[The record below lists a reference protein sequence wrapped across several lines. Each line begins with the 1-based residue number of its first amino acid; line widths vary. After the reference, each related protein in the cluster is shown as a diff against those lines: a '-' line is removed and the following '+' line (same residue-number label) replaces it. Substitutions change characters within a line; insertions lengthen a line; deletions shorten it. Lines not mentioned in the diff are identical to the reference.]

1 MSTTPLNSA
10 GDSPPPD
17 VVRRAADL
25 RDAINHHD
33 YRYHV
38 LDDPEVSDAE
48 YDRLM
53 RELIDLET
61 AWPSLRTADSPT
73 ARVGA
78 PPLTQFETARHTV
91 PMQSLDNAFSEAEL
105 REFDGRVRRRLGTD
119 EPVAYTAEPKLDG
132 VAVELVYDAG
142 RLILATTRGD
152 GVEGEVITANVRT
165 IRSVP
170 LVLQNRDET
179 PPPDRL
185 EVRGEVFMN
194 RDAFKSLNERRLD
207 ANESPF
213 ANPRNAA
220 AGSLRQLDSSV
231 TAGRP
236 LEIFFYGIGVWTG
249 PKGPPDSHAET
260 LEALRRMGLRINPH
274 IRTKLTIDEVLDHVK
289 SLSEIRHQL
298 PYEIDGVVAKVDRRT
313 WQEAL
318 GSRSRS
324 PRWAIA
330 MKFAA
335 TQETTRVRAIDV
347 QVGRTGALTP
357 VALLEPVNVGG
368 VTVSRAT
375 LHNADEI
382 RRKDVRV
389 GDHVLIQRAGDVI
402 PEVVKVIVSR
412 RTGEESPFVMPDHC
426 PVCGTAATKE
436 ADEAVLRCPNA
447 ACPAQIKARLRH
459 FASRR
464 AVDIDGLGERL
475 VEQLVDTGRV
485 RTIADIY
492 RLDPADLASLE
503 RMGEKSA
510 ANLIEAIEHR
520 KEIPLDRFL
529 HALGIRHVGETVARL
544 LADRYGSVEAIGD
557 QTADELA
564 AIDGIGPEIA
574 GSVEA
579 FFREPENRRLIDDL
593 RAAGVRIIAPA
604 APAEGKTEP
613 DLAGKTLVLTGA
625 LTSMTRAEARA
636 KIEAAGGRV
645 TGSVS
650 RKTDYLVAGDSPGSK
665 LKKAEELGVTVIDE
679 ETLIR
684 LLK

>member
-1 MSTTPLNSA
+1 MNPA
-10 GDSPPPD
+10 GESPPSD
-17 VVRRAADL
+17 AVSRAATL
-25 RDAINHHD
+25 RDAINHHN
-33 YRYHV
+33 YRYYV
-38 LDDPEVSDAE
+38 LDDPEISDAE

-53 RELIDLET
+53 RELIDLEA

-105 REFDGRVRRRLGTD
+105 REFDARVRRRLGID
-119 EPVAYTAEPKLDG
+119 EPVDYTAEPKLDG

-142 RLILATTRGD
+142 RLTMATTRGD
-152 GVEGEVITANVRT
+152 GVEGEVITDNVRT
-165 IRSVP
+165 IRSAP
-170 LVLQNRDET
+170 LVLQSRDET

-194 RDAFKSLNERRLD
+194 LDAFKALNERRLD
-207 ANESPF
+207 NNEAPF

-231 TAGRP
+231 TAARP
-236 LEIFFYGIGVWTG
+236 LEIYFYGIGVWTG
-249 PKGPPDSHAET
+249 AVGPPDSHAET
-260 LEALRRMGLRINPH
+260 LEALRRMGLRINPL
-274 IRTKLTIDEVLDHVK
+274 IRPKLSIDEVLDCVG
-289 SLSEIRHQL
+289 SLSEKRHQL
-298 PYEIDGVVAKVDRRT
+298 AYEIDGVVVKVDRRD
-313 WQEAL
+313 WREAL

-335 TQETTRVRAIDV
+335 TQETTRVQAIEV

-357 VALLEPVNVGG
+357 VAQLEPVKVGG

-382 RRKDVRV
+382 QRKDVRI

-402 PEVVKVIVSR
+402 PEVVKVIASR

-426 PVCGTAATKE
+426 PVCGTAVTKE

-447 ACPAQIKARLRH
+447 GCPAQMEARLLH

-475 VEQLVDTGRV
+475 VEQLVETGRV
-485 RTIADIY
+485 RTIADLY
-492 RLDPADLASLE
+492 RLEQSDLASLE

-510 ANLIEAIEHR
+510 ANLKEAIESR
-520 KEIPLDRFL
+520 KEIPLARFL

-544 LADRYGSVEAIGD
+544 LADRYGSIEEIAD
-557 QTADELA
+557 RTADELT

-579 FFREPENRRLIDDL
+579 FFREPENRRLIEDL
-593 RAAGVRIIAPA
+593 RAAGVRIIGPESA
-604 APAEGKTEP
+604 AGKTETG
-613 DLAGKTLVLTGA
+613 LAGKTLVLTGA
-625 LTSMTRAEARA
+625 MTSMTRAEAKA

-650 RKTDYLVAGDSPGSK
+650 RKTDYLVVGDAPGSK
-665 LKKAEELGVTVIDE
+665 LSKAKEMGVTVIDE

-684 LLK
+684 VLSDEF